1 MTPQTSTCQFYAT
14 SIRLTARVRFGT
26 CSLMLWAW
34 PPIAVLLTRC
44 FLWSNCSHTVV
55 HHKILLQAW
64 RSQWVPPAC
73 WAAWLPVPIRP
84 PRAGVCWKKKPFI
97 LQFFLLRTVSE
108 MLLPNTCNCSLIH
121 QKKNHS
127 FWGSII
133 TKQTSFYP
141 SPFFAFDP
149 WSFCWSKRLFVMP
162 GSTVWSLL
170 PPSLLG
176 WVPVFL

>member
-26 CSLMLWAW
+26 WSLMLWAR

-55 HHKILLQAW
+55 HHKILWQAW
-64 RSQWVPPAC
+64 RSQWVPPTC
-73 WAAWLPVPIRP
+73 WAAWLPAPIRP
-84 PRAGVCWKKKPFI
+84 PKAGVWWKKSFYSAIFSLENSLGNVVAKHLQLFI
-97 LQFFLLRTVSE
+97 NS
-108 MLLPNTCNCSLIH
+108 S
-121 QKKNHS
+121 KKNHS

-176 WVPVFL
+176 WVPIFL